1 MCNAPMKQWV
11 RYELLYISNNEKRSL
26 MTSLTA
32 TYPIETHIIALKDT
46 LKKPL
51 KTLFQQHKGDRYRIN
66 I

>member
-1 MCNAPMKQWV
+1 
-11 RYELLYISNNEKRSL
+11 

-32 TYPIETHIIALKDT
+32 TYAIETHIIALKDT

-51 KTLFQQHKGDRYRIN
+51 KTLFQQHKCDRYRIN